1 MDIHSFLPYED
12 TIILKEKTDFN
23 IKTPYVF
30 IEIKNGDEAEL
41 ILTLKQNIEL
51 SGGEVKSEAFIY
63 ADIVEFI
70 KTKYNYDLYVTPSV
84 DGYKWH
90 LFKHENLSVTQIES
104 SIIYKKDIYAI
115 GEGIRY
121 FIEYIC

>member
-12 TIILKEKTDFN
+12 TIVLKDKTDFN

-70 KTKYNYDLYVTPSV
+70 KTKYNFNGEEGTIAIIGPKRMEYDRVVSLLDYIKDNIGGN
-84 DGYKWH
+84 DG
-90 LFKHENLSVTQIES
+90 E
-104 SIIYKKDIYAI
+104 
-115 GEGIRY
+115 
-121 FIEYIC
+121 

>member
-12 TIILKEKTDFN
+12 TIVLKEKTDFN
-23 IKTPYVF
+23 ISTPYVF
-30 IEIKNGDEAEL
+30 IEIKNDDETEL
-41 ILTLKQNIEL
+41 MLTLKQNIEL

-63 ADIVEFI
+63 ADITEFI

-90 LFKHENLSVTQIES
+90 LFKHENLSVTHIES
-104 SIIYKKDIYAI
+104 SITYKKGIYAM